1 MNRAHWSGPLG
12 LGLACLVL
20 LTALAA
26 PARAGIAAPSTSTV
40 PHRLFICPA
49 GDSVFVVLPRHLS
62 MTPWGEGDV
71 WIDLCGCPGVHLV
84 RSGSNAYTLDA
95 AGCVA
100 TLPAHPDG
108 VYPFAL
114 EGGGL
119 CPGGTFKVYAGGVL
133 LATDSLLASP
143 DQDGNLVVDDN
154 DLAIARSK
162 LGTHDAGADLDG
174 DGTVTQADLDLLAE
188 HIGHGASGAP
198 VPARLATWG
207 RLKLL
212 YR

>member
-1 MNRAHWSGPLG
+1 MNRAHWAGPLG
-12 LGLACLVL
+12 LGLAALTL
-20 LTALAA
+20 LAAIAA
-26 PARAGIAAPSTSTV
+26 PAWAGIAVPWTSFV
-40 PHRLFICPA
+40 PRRLFICPA
-49 GDSVFVVLPRHLS
+49 GDSVFVVLPRD
-62 MTPWGEGDV
+62 MTWSAWGEDAV

-84 RSGSNAYTLDA
+84 RSGATAYTLDA

-100 TLPAHPDG
+100 TLPAQPSG
-108 VYPFAL
+108 VYGFAL

-133 LATDSLLASP
+133 LAVDSLLASP
-143 DQDGNLVVDDN
+143 DQNGDLVVDN
-154 DLAIARSK
+154 TDLAIAQAK

-174 DGTVTQADLDLLAE
+174 DGTVTQADLELLSA
-188 HIGHGASGAP
+188 HLGHGASSAP

>member
-1 MNRAHWSGPLG
+1 MDRAHRHGPLG
-12 LGLACLVL
+12 LGLACLTL
-20 LTALAA
+20 LAAFAA
-26 PARAGIAAPSTSTV
+26 PAWAGIADPWTSFV

-49 GDSVFVVLPRHLS
+49 GDSVVVVLPRHIS
-62 MTPWGEGDV
+62 GTPWGEGEV
-71 WIDLCGCPGVHLV
+71 WIDLCGCPDVHLV
-84 RSGSNAYTLDA
+84 RSAATAYTLDA

-100 TLPAHPDG
+100 TLPAEPLG
-108 VYPFAL
+108 VYSFAL
-114 EGGGL
+114 AGGGL

-133 LATDSLLASP
+133 LAVDSLLASP
-143 DQDGNLVVDDN
+143 DQNGDMVVDN
-154 DLAIARSK
+154 TDLAIAQAK

-174 DGTVTQADLDLLAE
+174 DGTVTQADLELLSA
-188 HIGHGASGAP
+188 HLGHGASSAP